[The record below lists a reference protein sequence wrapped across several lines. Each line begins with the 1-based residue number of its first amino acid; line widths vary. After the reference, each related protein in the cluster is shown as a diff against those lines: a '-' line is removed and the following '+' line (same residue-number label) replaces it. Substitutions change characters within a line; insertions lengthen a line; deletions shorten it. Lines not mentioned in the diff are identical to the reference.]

1 MGHLKI
7 GLTTIFEAIL
17 RRLNKASGLNGPRK
31 EVERIL
37 TAFQNRLWMWLRAAF
52 HSGVQMVCVEVHH
65 TVLHA
70 SRARPRVCVPRP
82 RLVNTFSTEMFNR
95 TACYCPP
102 CSIVA
107 AWCSLREFQTK
118 WNLALLRELLLSAQ
132 CCRALPA

>member
-52 HSGVQMVCVEVHH
+52 HSGVQMVCVEVHQPCFAH
-65 TVLHA
+65 HVQDQE
-70 SRARPRVCVPRP
+70 C
-82 RLVNTFSTEMFNR
+82 
-95 TACYCPP
+95 ACRDHG
-102 CSIVA
+102 
-107 AWCSLREFQTK
+107 W
-118 WNLALLRELLLSAQ
+118 
-132 CCRALPA
+132 